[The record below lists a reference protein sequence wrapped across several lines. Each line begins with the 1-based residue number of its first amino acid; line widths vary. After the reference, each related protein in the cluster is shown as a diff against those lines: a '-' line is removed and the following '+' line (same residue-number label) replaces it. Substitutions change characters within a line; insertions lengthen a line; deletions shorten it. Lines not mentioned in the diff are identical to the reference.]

1 MINADVSEGD
11 SSLVLGTTYL
21 RGVDMLDAAC
31 RREVNALNSVATL
44 SGSVSGELEEMKKS
58 VEDAAASEK
67 RKIESV
73 YRRMLEDAGGHAIE
87 REQDAGWV
95 ETNGAVP
102 MRAFEGP
109 ARSFRPSQVKDEGD
123 REWLQGFSER
133 VPMGGPALELL
144 NLADGK
150 RSVYEIAMAL
160 SVEFVDFD
168 PAEVKRFYDIS
179 ESLGK
184 TAYL

>member
-1 MINADVSEGD
+1 
-11 SSLVLGTTYL
+11 
-21 RGVDMLDAAC
+21 
-31 RREVNALNSVATL
+31 
-44 SGSVSGELEEMKKS
+44 
-58 VEDAAASEK
+58 
-67 RKIESV
+67 
-73 YRRMLEDAGGHAIE
+73 
-87 REQDAGWV
+87 
-95 ETNGAVP
+95 
-102 MRAFEGP
+102 MRTFEGP
-109 ARSFRPSQVKDEGD
+109 ARSFRPSQVEDEGD

-150 RSVYEIAMAL
+150 RSVYDIAMAL

-184 TAYL
+184 TTYL